1 MGRKKLV
8 MQKLGNPSSRQ
19 VTFTKRKDGIV
30 KKATELSILCGADV
44 GLIMFSPK
52 GRSITFASGGR
63 VEDIFIRWIAQAA
76 ELTGQGPICDGGYL
90 TESLKHLK
98 CEQEMLEKIER
109 MEALEESLY
118 EIKEQI
124 LAAEEKM
131 RIYNPDVEKINT
143 VHEAQE
149 HQQFLVDAIQRI
161 EQLKVK
167 LLSDQIT
174 LEKPESSQ
182 VRLLDDQI
190 LPQKPENLQ
199 VTRTKN
205 ADPTTEGLNDANTS
219 RNLPGGE
226 HHEETAFPAG
236 PHLTMS
242 YLKAQNLAGEGT
254 SCWFDDN

>member
-1 MGRKKLV
+1 

-109 MEALEESLY
+109 SGFSSPLFFSVEMIVTHTCFLFSGCFCLINSLS
-118 EIKEQI
+118 
-124 LAAEEKM
+124 
-131 RIYNPDVEKINT
+131 
-143 VHEAQE
+143 
-149 HQQFLVDAIQRI
+149 
-161 EQLKVK
+161 
-167 LLSDQIT
+167 LS
-174 LEKPESSQ
+174 LSS
-182 VRLLDDQI
+182 
-190 LPQKPENLQ
+190 
-199 VTRTKN
+199 
-205 ADPTTEGLNDANTS
+205 
-219 RNLPGGE
+219 
-226 HHEETAFPAG
+226 
-236 PHLTMS
+236 
-242 YLKAQNLAGEGT
+242 
-254 SCWFDDN
+254 C

>member
-76 ELTGQGPICDGGYL
+76 ELTGQGF
-90 TESLKHLK
+90 
-98 CEQEMLEKIER
+98 
-109 MEALEESLY
+109 ALEESLY

-190 LPQKPENLQ
+190 LPQKPGNLQ
-199 VTRTKN
+199 ATRTKN
-205 ADPTTEGLNDANTS
+205 ADPTTEGLNDANTTRNSLS
-219 RNLPGGE
+219 RRTPPDNELPKGTEPSRRG
-226 HHEETAFPAG
+226 HIVLVRRQLVLMLLSSSAA
-236 PHLTMS
+236 
-242 YLKAQNLAGEGT
+242 EGHF
-254 SCWFDDN
+254 SERLVQEVPF